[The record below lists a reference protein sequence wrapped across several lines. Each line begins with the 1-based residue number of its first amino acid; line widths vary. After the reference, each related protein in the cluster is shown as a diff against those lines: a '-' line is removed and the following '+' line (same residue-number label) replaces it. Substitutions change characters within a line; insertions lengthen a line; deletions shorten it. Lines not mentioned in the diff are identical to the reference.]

1 MDLPKVIATGEQ
13 TSNIAGEVM
22 DEKSFKPINAEVM
35 KKERL
40 NFRRRKKPLVP
51 KGPKI
56 CITVHFYENAGDVT
70 SDQTVIINCGTGEQS
85 IRWLGTAASTRLLQ
99 KSKARGVPRQREKK
113 LKLAGNLLPKNVN
126 FTPRGNELGDSTLSL
141 EHDPRASI
149 PPMMKIKDVLKDGAH
164 VRLGIQSSIKT
175 TPALNPTSCQFERS
189 SWTESAFSKK
199 KSPVKKSAVVSSPG
213 GDVQMTG
220 GDV

>member
-1 MDLPKVIATGEQ
+1 MGEEG
-13 TSNIAGEVM
+13 SNDAGEVT
-22 DEKSFKPINAEVM
+22 DGQSFQPINAEVI

-40 NFRRRKKPLVP
+40 NFRTRKKPLVP
-51 KGPKI
+51 NGPKI
-56 CITVHFYENAGDVT
+56 CITVHFYESAEDVS
-70 SDQTVIINCGTGEQS
+70 SDQTVVVNCGTGEQS

-113 LKLAGNLLPKNVN
+113 LKLGGNLLPKNVN
-126 FTPRGNELGDSTLSL
+126 FTPRGNEVGDSTLTL

-175 TPALNPTSCQFERS
+175 TPALNPASCQFERS
-189 SWTESAFSKK
+189 SWTESAFTKK
-199 KSPVKKSAVVSSPG
+199 KSPVKNSAVVSGPVA
-213 GDVQMTG
+213 DVQMS